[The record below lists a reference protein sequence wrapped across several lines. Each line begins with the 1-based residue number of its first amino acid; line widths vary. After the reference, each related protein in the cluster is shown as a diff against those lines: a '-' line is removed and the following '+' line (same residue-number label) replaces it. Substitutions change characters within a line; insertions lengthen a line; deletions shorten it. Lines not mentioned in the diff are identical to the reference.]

1 MQKSD
6 FRIVFMGTPDFA
18 VASLRA
24 LVEGGYNVVAVV
36 TMPDKP
42 MGRHQTELSQSAV
55 KQYAVSQGLPVLQPE
70 KLKDDTFL
78 QQLSN
83 FRADLQVVVAFRM
96 LPEVVWNMPPH
107 GTFNLH
113 ASLLPQYRGAAPIN
127 WAIINGEK
135 KTGVTTFLLDHE
147 IDTGLVL
154 HREEVEILDTDNAE
168 DIHDKLMN
176 VGAPLVCRTVDDIM
190 QGNIRPIPQ
199 LELAPDAEIHHAPKI
214 FKDTCRLPLDKG
226 VKEAYDFVRGMSPY
240 PAAWTEFVDASG
252 KHTVVKLFATEKELC
267 APAHM
272 LGSVISDG
280 KTYLKV
286 ALSDGYLHLTTL
298 QLAGKKRMAI
308 ADFLRGYRPDAAL
321 KVE

>member
-1 MQKSD
+1 
-6 FRIVFMGTPDFA
+6 MGTPDFA

-42 MGRHQTELSQSAV
+42 MGRHQTELSPSAV

-70 KLKDDTFL
+70 KLKDETFL

-83 FRADLQVVVAFRM
+83 FRADVQVVVAFRM

-154 HREEVEILDTDNAE
+154 HREEVTILDTDNA
-168 DIHDKLMN
+168 
-176 VGAPLVCRTVDDIM
+176 
-190 QGNIRPIPQ
+190 
-199 LELAPDAEIHHAPKI
+199 
-214 FKDTCRLPLDKG
+214 
-226 VKEAYDFVRGMSPY
+226 
-240 PAAWTEFVDASG
+240 
-252 KHTVVKLFATEKELC
+252 
-267 APAHM
+267 
-272 LGSVISDG
+272 
-280 KTYLKV
+280 
-286 ALSDGYLHLTTL
+286 
-298 QLAGKKRMAI
+298 
-308 ADFLRGYRPDAAL
+308 
-321 KVE
+321 

>member
-70 KLKDDTFL
+70 KLKDETFL

>member
-1 MQKSD
+1 M
-6 FRIVFMGTPDFA
+6 
-18 VASLRA
+18 
-24 LVEGGYNVVAVV
+24 
-36 TMPDKP
+36 
-42 MGRHQTELSQSAV
+42 
-55 KQYAVSQGLPVLQPE
+55 
-70 KLKDDTFL
+70 
-78 QQLSN
+78 
-83 FRADLQVVVAFRM
+83 
-96 LPEVVWNMPPH
+96 
-107 GTFNLH
+107 
-113 ASLLPQYRGAAPIN
+113 
-127 WAIINGEK
+127 
-135 KTGVTTFLLDHE
+135 TTFLLDHE

-199 LELAPDAEIHHAPKI
+199 LELEPDAEIHHAPKI

-226 VKEAYDFVRGMSPY
+226 GKAAYDFVRGMSPY

>member
-1 MQKSD
+1 
-6 FRIVFMGTPDFA
+6 MGTPDFA

-42 MGRHQTELSQSAV
+42 MGRHQTELSPSAV

-70 KLKDDTFL
+70 KLKDETFL

-83 FRADLQVVVAFRM
+83 FRADVQVVVAFRM

-168 DIHDKLMN
+168 DVHDKLMN
-176 VGAPLVCRTVDDIM
+176 LGAPLVCRTVDDIM
-190 QGNIRPIPQ
+190 QGNIHPIPQ
-199 LELAPDAEIHHAPKI
+199 IELSPDAEMHHAPKI
-214 FKDTCRLPLDKG
+214 FKDTCHLSLDKG
-226 VKEAYDFVRGMSPY
+226 VKAAYDFVRGMSPY

-267 APAHM
+267 TPVDAV
-272 LGSVISDG
+272 GNVVSDG

-308 ADFLRGYRPDAAL
+308 TDFLRGYRPDAAL
-321 KVE
+321 RVE